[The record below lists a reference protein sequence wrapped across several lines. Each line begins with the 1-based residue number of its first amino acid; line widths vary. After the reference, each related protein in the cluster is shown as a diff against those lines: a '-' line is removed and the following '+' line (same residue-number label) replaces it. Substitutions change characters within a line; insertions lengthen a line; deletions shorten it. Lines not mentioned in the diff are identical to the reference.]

1 MSQEYTLSIIK
12 PDATK
17 RNITGKVNSY
27 FEKGGLKIVAQKMTV
42 LTKVMAEEFYAEHKE
57 RPFFAS
63 LVDYITS
70 GPVILQVLKGD
81 NAIALN
87 RQIMGA
93 TNPENADAGTI
104 RKDLAESIEA
114 NTVHGSDSAQSA
126 KREIDFF
133 FDASEIIE

>member
-1 MSQEYTLSIIK
+1 MTQELTLSIIK

-17 RNITGKVNSY
+17 RNITGLVNSY

-42 LTKVMAEEFYAEHKE
+42 LTKEQAEEFYGEHKA
-57 RPFFAS
+57 RPFFND
-63 LVDYITS
+63 LVEFITS
-70 GPVILQVLKGD
+70 GAVILQVLKGD

-93 TNPENADAGTI
+93 TNPENADVGTI

-114 NTVHGSDSAQSA
+114 NTVHGSDSAESA
-126 KREIDFF
+126 RREIEFF
-133 FDASEIIE
+133 FDSSEIIA

>member
-1 MSQEYTLSIIK
+1 MTQEYTLSIIK

-17 RNITGKVNSY
+17 RNITGQVNIY

-42 LTKVMAEEFYAEHKE
+42 LTKEQAEEFYGEHKA
-57 RPFFAS
+57 RPFFND
-63 LVDYITS
+63 LVSFITS
-70 GPVILQVLKGD
+70 GPVVLQVLKGD

-114 NTVHGSDSAQSA
+114 NTVHGSDSAESA
-126 KREIDFF
+126 KREIEFF
-133 FDASEIIE
+133 FDSSEIIA

>member
-1 MSQEYTLSIIK
+1 VTQELTLSIIK

-17 RNITGKVNSY
+17 RNITGLVNSY

-42 LTKVMAEEFYAEHKE
+42 LTKQQAEEFYGEHKE
-57 RPFFAS
+57 RPFFND
-63 LVDYITS
+63 LVEFITS

-93 TNPENADAGTI
+93 TNPENADVGTI
-104 RKDLAESIEA
+104 RKDLALSIEA
-114 NTVHGSDSAQSA
+114 NTVHGSDSAESA
-126 KREIDFF
+126 KREINFF
-133 FDASEIIE
+133 FDAAEIIK

>member
-17 RNITGKVNSY
+17 RNITGQVNSY

-42 LTKVMAEEFYAEHKE
+42 LTKKMAEEFYAEHKE

-63 LVDYITS
+63 LVDFITS
-70 GPVILQVLKGD
+70 GPVILQVLKGN

-114 NTVHGSDSAQSA
+114 NTVHGSDSLESA

-133 FDASEIIE
+133 FDASEIVE

>member
-1 MSQEYTLSIIK
+1 MTQEYTLSIIK

-17 RNITGKVNSY
+17 RNITAQVNNY

-42 LTKVMAEEFYAEHKE
+42 LTKEQAEEFYGEHKA
-57 RPFFAS
+57 RPFFND
-63 LVDYITS
+63 LVNFITS
-70 GPVILQVLKGD
+70 GPVVLQVLKGD

-93 TNPENADAGTI
+93 TNPENADEGTI

-114 NTVHGSDSAQSA
+114 NTVHGSDSAESA
-126 KREIDFF
+126 KREIEFF
-133 FDASEIIE
+133 FDSSEITA